1 MGIFKTPNGVFF
13 VDPHVLQATASNGTI
28 SQIVDL
34 TQPLPSGFTITS
46 IRGASPVGTAPFSGQ
61 VFFRNDPGSTGT
73 LPINFI
79 NGPMYAN
86 WNAGL
91 FRNFKIGESRR
102 LQLRMEVFNVLNRA
116 NFFLPSGGNAV
127 NSGENSDVFNVNS
140 TSFGRLTGTF
150 DPRIVQFGA
159 RFDF

>member
-1 MGIFKTPNGVFF
+1 MN
-13 VDPHVLQATASNGTI
+13 
-28 SQIVDL
+28 
-34 TQPLPSGFTITS
+34 
-46 IRGASPVGTAPFSGQ
+46 
-61 VFFRNDPGSTGT
+61 PGSTGT

-79 NGPMYAN
+79 NGPLYAN

-91 FRNFKIGESRR
+91 FRNIKLGETRN

-116 NFFLPSGGNAV
+116 NFFLPEWRKCCEPTVKTAMS
-127 NSGENSDVFNVNS
+127 STSTC

-159 RFDF
+159 RFRLLTRSLISGQLKQLGRCLLRRQRPSL